1 MADPKTPAVAPEPRF
16 TNVARV
22 RHTPNEFYLDFAQLS
37 FDQEG
42 MANLVSAL
50 VMTPQ
55 HAKSL
60 AEALSGNIAKY
71 EAANGE
77 IRMPSKPKKESVQ

>member
-1 MADPKTPAVAPEPRF
+1 MADPNPPPVAPEPRF

-22 RHTPNEFYLDFAQLS
+22 RHTSTEFYIDFAQLS
-37 FDQEG
+37 LDQAG

-60 AEALSGNIAKY
+60 VKTLAENIAKY
-71 EAANGE
+71 EAKNGE
-77 IRMPSKPKKESVQ
+77 IHLPQPPVEGSIQ